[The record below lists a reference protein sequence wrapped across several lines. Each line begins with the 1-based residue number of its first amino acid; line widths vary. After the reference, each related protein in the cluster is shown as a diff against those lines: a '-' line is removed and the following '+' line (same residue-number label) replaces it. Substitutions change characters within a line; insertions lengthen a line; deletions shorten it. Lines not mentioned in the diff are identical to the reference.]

1 MSRVNLDAGLLRLVM
16 NCLERDAAEGKVSRK
31 EILEEIQKDV
41 KPCEEVKCH
50 NSNTPF
56 EN

>member
-1 MSRVNLDAGLLRLVM
+1 MSRVNLDAGLLRLIM

-41 KPCEEVKCH
+41 KPCEEE
-50 NSNTPF
+50 NETPRL
-56 EN
+56 